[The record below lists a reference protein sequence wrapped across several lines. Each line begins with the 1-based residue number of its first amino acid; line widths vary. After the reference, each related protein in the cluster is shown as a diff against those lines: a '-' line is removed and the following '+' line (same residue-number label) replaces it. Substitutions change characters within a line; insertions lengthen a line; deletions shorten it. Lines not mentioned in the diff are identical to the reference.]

1 MDVPQ
6 KKCPIAAIAIDPS
19 PFRNLGLC
27 AQEKL
32 KYSALDLWPMDFVK
46 DARQKLLDMKTFL
59 AD

>member
-1 MDVPQ
+1 MFF
-6 KKCPIAAIAIDPS
+6 KKHGPIAIETHLH
-19 PFRNLGLC
+19 LGFN
-27 AQEKL
+27 ARKQEKL